1 MCVLLCLEQRGCRA
15 GSSTQQTAGVG
26 VSFPEDRTLEPSG
39 RRREGEPGGDREH
52 MDSRKGVVRS
62 AVCSRINSGWTC

>member
-1 MCVLLCLEQRGCRA
+1 MIVRPLVSRAERLEA
-15 GSSTQQTAGVG
+15 VSSTQQTAGVG
-26 VSFPEDRTLEPSG
+26 VSFPEDKDRPSG
-39 RRREGEPGGDREH
+39 RREGELGGDREH